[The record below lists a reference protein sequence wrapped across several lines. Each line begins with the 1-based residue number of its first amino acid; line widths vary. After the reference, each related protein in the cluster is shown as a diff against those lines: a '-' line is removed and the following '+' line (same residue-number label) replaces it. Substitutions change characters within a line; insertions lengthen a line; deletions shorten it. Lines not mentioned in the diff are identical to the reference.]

1 VIAVMGGVFDPVHFG
16 HIKPALE
23 LLSRPQIS
31 QVRLMPCRVHPDKGE
46 AGAGA
51 RHRLQMLELVA
62 GAGLVVDGR
71 ELERDGVS
79 YTADT
84 LGQLRDEAGGEQP
97 IAFVAGQDTAAKM
110 HTWKCAARLPALA
123 HLIVLARPDC
133 GDCPLPAAWRRAE
146 DLAALA
152 ASPAGCAY
160 RASNRPFAASSGA
173 IRAMIGRREQPR
185 YLLPGAVWN
194 YIRRHRLY
202 GWNEPRDA

>member
-1 VIAVMGGVFDPVHFG
+1 MGGVFDPVHFG

-51 RHRLQMLELVA
+51 RHRLRMLELVA

-79 YTADT
+79 YTVDT
-84 LGQLRDEAGGEQP
+84 LGQLRAEAGDEQP
-97 IAFVAGQDTAAKM
+97 LAFVVGQDTAANM
-110 HTWKCAARLPALA
+110 PGWRCAARLPSLA

-133 GDCPLPAAWRRAE
+133 GACLLPPPWRRAE
-146 DLAALA
+146 DLTALA

-160 RASNRPFAASSGA
+160 LVRNRPVAASSGA
-173 IRAMIGRREQPR
+173 IRAMIRRREQPR

-202 GWNEPRDA
+202 GWNEHRDF